1 MSITSIS
8 SRWLNRVYKTLA
20 ILLVLVAVLIS
31 AFRLLLPYVDNH
43 HQTLQNYINNTY
55 HTDLSIGALS
65 LTWQTSG
72 PVLVASQVRLLDTD
86 NMQVFIDHLEIKVD
100 FWRSLF
106 NQALVTDDLVLRGA
120 LVEFD
125 RSLLI
130 SDPNLV
136 VEPVDDIPQRS
147 DVTNRSATVKHD
159 DEEDVDLV
167 ADVFLRQINR
177 FSVLDSQVVIN
188 NGDKK
193 RLFLISK
200 LNWLNKGSRH
210 QAQGGVI
217 IDGISSNN
225 LKVLLDFKGNDFTD
239 MTGQL
244 YLQANHLDITPWLD
258 RVLAID
264 NDKTS
269 SNLNFSAWLNLH
281 QGKFKALQVI
291 LDENKINWLYQQ
303 QPQQLSLGAGQLLLT
318 QNLSVKKLPTSS
330 SQASYSTL
338 KGSDK
343 ALTFSTTPLD
353 LQFNDHEKQKFI
365 IQASQ
370 KGQDYFAYLSSLDL
384 SLIGQLAPLLSTNID
399 KRDMLEDI
407 AIVGNVTDI
416 FLQKKSGNQQAMA
429 NFSGISTHF
438 SQGIPGIEHAS
449 GSVGF
454 FENQLNIS
462 LSAHSGALD
471 FAHHFIKPIPY
482 NAINAE
488 FVIDFSQQG
497 WQLAAENI
505 AFVSDELTL
514 NADIALS
521 QTTVLKDGV
530 AKGNSSKESSEL
542 NSDSSNG
549 EIVMSLLATAKNAD
563 VNIVNHYYPLTS
575 MSSSLISYLNK
586 ALVSGELSQAV
597 VLFNGPL
604 ARFPFEDHSGIF
616 VVDAELTKSTF
627 LFDEDWPAI
636 ENFSANLNFT
646 NNSMLI
652 TGRSGSLTGLD
663 VTGVSAGISSLS
675 GDQILLVD
683 TLIKPTPA
691 ENITQLMDE
700 SPLKN
705 SVGSVLEQLK
715 VSGDIRG
722 EFHLNLPLNATDEVV
737 AKGVIQFDN
746 NHLALQQ
753 PQMDFSQVNGQ
764 LFFENDKITTKNLS
778 LHWLDLPL
786 SIDVNGVDQS
796 DYYKTTLGIH
806 GRWQDKNWHQ
816 QITPL
821 LTKYIEGELNWQGN
835 VNLYQHHNS
844 GFSYD
849 ANISSTLAQAV
860 FNLPI
865 PYKKAQGE
873 QAPLAVTVQG
883 DLFQSTINATLG
895 KEMSFFGVLNH
906 EKNSFLRSHL
916 VLGDEKML
924 LPMDGFHIT
933 TKLEYADFSQW
944 QPFISD
950 IITSVSSYDGIKST
964 GVESANVEGASAA
977 NHNTENINNNNTLA
991 TSTAMNTQTSLFVK
1005 PERIRGTLGKLDVLG
1020 QRLNNV
1026 SFNLLDK
1033 NHWWLLQ
1040 LNAKEI
1046 RSQMKFYPDWFE
1058 QGIDVDADFIYLST
1072 NNDESEKA
1080 KSENSVVASVTEN
1093 VVTHSGISLPLTL
1106 TKSNVSATNKKYQAE
1121 IFNSIP
1127 RLNLHCDRCLVDRL
1141 DLGTID
1147 LTIDRSE
1154 QDVLKLTSFKAKRAQ
1169 ASLNLTG
1176 QWLFNDEHSITSLTG
1191 KFTIKD
1197 IEDELAAFDYASII
1211 KDSGGVANFNLTW
1224 QGGPQDFTMAQLS
1237 GDISAKTDDGYLAD
1251 VSDKA
1256 KIFSVLSLQ
1265 SLVRKLTLDFRDIF
1279 SDGMFYSTIKG
1290 DYHIDKG
1297 VLYTNNTKM
1306 NGTAGDLLIKG
1317 NTNLATGELDLKM
1330 SYKPNLTS
1338 SLPVLAWIATLNPVT
1353 FLAGVAIDQVFT
1365 SKVVSEFN
1373 FELTGNVDKPNFR
1386 EVNRKTKDISVGRS
1400 TPPQIVESKNS
1411 NSDNKTQN
1419 NAQETEQPQTKEK
1432 AKTEP
1437 KQGDIFIRQPS
1448 NGGVNG

>member
-1 MSITSIS
+1 MPVEIVLTGFDPD
-8 SRWLNRVYKTLA
+8 VVDETVEKTPKA
-20 ILLVLVAVLIS
+20 NNKPASNVAT
-31 AFRLLLPYVDNH
+31 A
-43 HQTLQNYINNTY
+43 
-55 HTDLSIGALS
+55 
-65 LTWQTSG
+65 
-72 PVLVASQVRLLDTD
+72 
-86 NMQVFIDHLEIKVD
+86 
-100 FWRSLF
+100 
-106 NQALVTDDLVLRGA
+106 
-120 LVEFD
+120 
-125 RSLLI
+125 
-130 SDPNLV
+130 
-136 VEPVDDIPQRS
+136 
-147 DVTNRSATVKHD
+147 KHD
-159 DEEDVDLV
+159 DKDDVNLV
-167 ADVFLRQINR
+167 ADVFLRQISR

-188 NGDKK
+188 NGEQK

-200 LNWLNKGSRH
+200 LNWLNSGSRH
-210 QAQGGVI
+210 QAEGGVI
-217 IDGISSNN
+217 VDGISSNN

-269 SNLNFSAWLNLH
+269 SDLNFSAWLSLQ

-303 QPQQLSLGAGQLLLT
+303 QPQQLSLGIGQLLLT
-318 QNLSVKKLPTSS
+318 QNLSSQSS
-330 SQASYSTL
+330 LQKFPKESSKQFA
-338 KGSDK
+338 
-343 ALTFSTTPLD
+343 FSTTALN
-353 LQFNDHEKQKFI
+353 LQFNDHEKQKII

-370 KGQDYFAYLSSLDL
+370 KGRNYSAYLSSLDL
-384 SLIGQLAPLLSTNID
+384 SLISQLTPLFSNDVEGRETFEN
-399 KRDMLEDI
+399 M

-416 FLQKKSGNQQAMA
+416 YLQQKSGKQKATA

-438 SQGIPGIEHAS
+438 SQGIPGIEHVS
-449 GSVGF
+449 GSVDF
-454 FENQLNIS
+454 LESQLEIS

-471 FAHHFIKPIPY
+471 FAHHFIKPIVY
-482 NAINAE
+482 NTINAD

-497 WQLAAENI
+497 WQLTAENI
-505 AFVSDELTL
+505 NFISDELTL
-514 NADIALS
+514 NADVALS
-521 QTTVLKDGV
+521 QII
-530 AKGNSSKESSEL
+530 ASKESDSEESSAL
-542 NSDSSNG
+542 NSDSNNG
-549 EIVMSLLATAKNAD
+549 DVVMSLLATAKNAD
-563 VNIVNHYYPLTS
+563 VSVVNHYYPLTS
-575 MSSSLISYLNK
+575 MSSSLINYLNK
-586 ALVSGELSQAV
+586 ALVTGELSQAV

-616 VVDAELTKSTF
+616 VVDAELTNSTF
-627 LFDEDWPAI
+627 VFDDDWPAI

-652 TGRSGSLTGLD
+652 TGRSGTLTGLD
-663 VTGVSAGISSLS
+663 VTGVSAGIASLS
-675 GDQILLVD
+675 DDQILLVD
-683 TLIKPTPA
+683 TLIKPSPA
-691 ENITQLMDE
+691 ANVAQLMDE
-700 SPLKN
+700 SPLKE

-715 VSGDIRG
+715 ISGDIRG
-722 EFHLNLPLNATDEVV
+722 EFHLYLPLNATDDVV
-737 AKGVIQFDN
+737 AKGAIQFDN
-746 NHLALQQ
+746 NQLALQQ
-753 PQMDFSQVNGQ
+753 PRLNFSQVNGQ
-764 LFFENDKITTKNLS
+764 LFFDNDKITTKNLS

-786 SIDVNGVDQS
+786 KISVTGAEQNN
-796 DYYKTTLGIH
+796 YYKTTLDINGD
-806 GRWQDKNWHQ
+806 WQDEKWHQ
-816 QITPL
+816 QVAPL
-821 LTKYIEGELNWQGN
+821 LTKYIEGELNWHGV
-835 VNLYQHHNS
+835 VNLYQQHNG
-844 GFSYD
+844 GFAYD
-849 ANISSTLAQAV
+849 ADVSSTLAQAI
-860 FNLPI
+860 FNLPV

-873 QAPLAVTVQG
+873 QALLAVTIQG
-883 DLFQSTINATLG
+883 DLSQSTINATLG
-895 KEMSFFGVLNH
+895 NEMSFFGVLNH
-906 EKNSFLRSHL
+906 DKNSFLRSHL

-933 TKLEYADFSQW
+933 TQLEYADFSQW

-950 IITSVSSYDGIKST
+950 IIASVSSDENTAYVENTAVKKTSAEDTNIEGI
-964 GVESANVEGASAA
+964 N
-977 NHNTENINNNNTLA
+977 A
-991 TSTAMNTQTSLFVK
+991 TNRVTTTTVMNTQASLFVK

-1033 NHWWLLQ
+1033 NNWWLLQ

-1058 QGIDVDADFIYLST
+1058 QGIDVNADFIYLST
-1072 NNDESEKA
+1072 GDDTSDATDDDERQKA
-1080 KSENSVVASVTEN
+1080 KLDIAGSQSAVVHLETPANAELQKTEPPQLLAE
-1093 VVTHSGISLPLTL
+1093 IST
-1106 TKSNVSATNKKYQAE
+1106 TVINYQTE
-1121 IFNSIP
+1121 IFNSVP
-1127 RLNLHCDRCLVDRL
+1127 RLSLHCDRCLVDRL
-1141 DLGTID
+1141 DLGAVD

-1154 QDVLKLTSFKAKRAQ
+1154 QGVIKLTSFNAKRAQ

-1176 QWLFNDEHSITSLTG
+1176 QWIFNDNQSTTSLTG
-1191 KFTIKD
+1191 KFAIDD
-1197 IEDELAAFDYASII
+1197 IERELAAFDYASII
-1211 KDSGGVANFNLTW
+1211 KDSGGVADFNLTW
-1224 QGGPQDFTMAQLS
+1224 QGGPHDFTMAQLS
-1237 GDISAKTDDGYLAD
+1237 GDINAKTDDGYLAD

-1297 VLYTNNTKM
+1297 VLYTKNSKM

-1400 TPPQIVESKNS
+1400 TPPQIVESHNNNS
-1411 NSDNKTQN
+1411 ESKTESSQQK
-1419 NAQETEQPQTKEK
+1419 AKPPQTKEK
-1432 AKTEP
+1432 AKIEP

-1448 NGGVNG
+1448 NGGING